1 MMNFKYVT
9 HLVTLLMSSLSV
21 LTFIGMLGCRLQ
33 YCAWHAV
40 LAVVYVCLSMP
51 FLSITY
57 LCLVALSMFASFKS
71 IDVAV
76 NEAVV

>member
-1 MMNFKYVT
+1 MNIKYVT

-21 LTFIGMLGCRLQ
+21 LTFIWMLGCRLQ

-40 LAVVYVCLSMP
+40 LAVTYLCMSMP

-57 LCLVALSMFASFKS
+57 LCVAALSMFASFKS
-71 IDVAV
+71 IDVNV